1 MLSAKLFEDRL
12 IFVDSEELE
21 FPKTQLL
28 EAIVS
33 PFKQDKLCFLTGNQ
47 PANLNFRLAARNLQ
61 NVRVQTPGSFN
72 VPDLL
77 KNDYIFITR
86 QGLIEFE

>member
-12 IFVDSEELE
+12 LFVDSEELQY
-21 FPKTQLL
+21 PKTQLL

-33 PFKQDKLCFLTGNQ
+33 PFKNDKLCFLTGSESVN
-47 PANLNFRLAARNLQ
+47 NNFLLAARNLG
-61 NVRVQTPGSFN
+61 NIRVKTPGKFH

-77 KNDYIFITR
+77 KHDYIFITK
-86 QGLIEFE
+86 

>member
-12 IFVDSEELE
+12 IFVDTEELE
-21 FPKTQLL
+21 YPKTQLL

-33 PFKQDKLCFLTGNQ
+33 PFKQDKLCFLVGSE
-47 PANLNFRLAARNLQ
+47 PANNNFLLAARNLQ
-61 NVRVQTPGSFN
+61 NIRVKQAQKFN

-77 KNDYIFITR
+77 KNDYIFVTK
-86 QGLIEFE
+86 